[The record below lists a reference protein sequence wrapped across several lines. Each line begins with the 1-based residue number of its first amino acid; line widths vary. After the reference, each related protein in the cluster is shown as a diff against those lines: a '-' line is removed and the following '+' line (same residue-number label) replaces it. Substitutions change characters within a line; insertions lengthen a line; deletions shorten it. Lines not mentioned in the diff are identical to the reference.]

1 MPNRIVREGI
11 LTSEPVNSCSWAAEV
26 LYRRLMSVV
35 DDFGR
40 YYAKPGL
47 IRAACYPL
55 QLEKVSDSDIG
66 KWLTECVNAG
76 LVRVY
81 PASDGKRYLEIQ
93 KFQQRTRA
101 LVSRFPPPAERGVL
115 IVECPSD
122 DGQMTVNGRS
132 TAHVVE
138 VEDVS
143 VVEGERR
150 RAKNALAAAP
160 PGVEQAS
167 WSAWIRH
174 KGRKQTAE
182 ADRLQ
187 RKHIA
192 QWLDQGHD
200 VNAIVERAVAS
211 GHQGLFAPD
220 RRARNE
226 PTLAERRA
234 SQMDALTGK
243 VRDERAIEGV
253 AERVGKPTLLAIPG
267 DLREPDGDDVGG
279 RGPGRSAGGMG

>member
-1 MPNRIVREGI
+1 MPSRIVREGI
-11 LTSEPVNSCSWAAEV
+11 LTSESVNACSWPAEV

-40 YYAKPGL
+40 FYAKPAL

-66 KWLTECVNAG
+66 KWLLETEKAG

-93 KFQQRTRA
+93 KFQQRSRA
-101 LVSRFPPPAERGVL
+101 LVSRFPPPAERQAT
-115 IVECPSD
+115 IVDCPSS
-122 DGQMTVNGRS
+122 DGQVTVNGQAD
-132 TAHVVE
+132 AHVVV
-138 VEDVS
+138 VEDVF

-160 PGVEQAS
+160 PGVEQSS
-167 WSAWIRH
+167 WSAWIKH
-174 KGRKQTAE
+174 KGKKQTVE

-192 QWLDQGHD
+192 EWLEQGHD

-211 GHQGLFAPD
+211 GYAGLFAPGDGGRKGVPD
-220 RRARNE
+220 RKTETIDN
-226 PTLAERRA
+226 
-234 SQMDALTGK
+234 LTGK
-243 VRDERAIEGV
+243 HRGRTVNGS
-253 AERVGKPTLLAIPG
+253 AERMGGATVLSLPG
-267 DLREPDGDDVGG
+267 SVREPRDDDVEG
-279 RGPGRSAGGMG
+279 RGPGGGEGAVG